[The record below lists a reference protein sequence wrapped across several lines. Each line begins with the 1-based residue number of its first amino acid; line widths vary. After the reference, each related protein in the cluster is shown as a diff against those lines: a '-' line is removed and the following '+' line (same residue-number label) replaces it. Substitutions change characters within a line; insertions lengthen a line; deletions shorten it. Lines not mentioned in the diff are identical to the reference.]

1 MWFMTTLSHKMH
13 LIKRLFNKKDKRMN
27 SQRVFKIASV
37 CGSGYATSGWIAT
50 KLTDA
55 LEEHGIKAEIKEVK
69 VMDLAMVVDNYDLVV
84 SASELSD
91 IYGVPVVA
99 SSSIITGLGFEDTL
113 NEILDKLKEVENK
126 NK

>member
-1 MWFMTTLSHKMH
+1 
-13 LIKRLFNKKDKRMN
+13 MN
-27 SQRVFKIASV
+27 PERVFKIASV

-50 KLTDA
+50 KPIDA
-55 LEEHGIKAEIKEVK
+55 LEEHGIQAEIKEVK

-99 SSSIITGLGFEDTL
+99 SSSIITGIGFEETL
-113 NEILDKLKEVENK
+113 KEIIEKLKEVEEK
-126 NK
+126 DK